1 MSFNGH
7 RRTGKESNVGIEG
20 YEEQPLLPEWGDSE
34 VDDATWIAALEAS
47 RRQQFAELAEL

>member
-1 MSFNGH
+1 MGDDQSD
-7 RRTGKESNVGIEG
+7 REAV
-20 YEEQPLLPEWGDSE
+20 LPEWGETE

>member
-1 MSFNGH
+1 MGNA
-7 RRTGKESNVGIEG
+7 G
-20 YEEQPLLPEWGDSE
+20 YDDQPLLPEWSDSE